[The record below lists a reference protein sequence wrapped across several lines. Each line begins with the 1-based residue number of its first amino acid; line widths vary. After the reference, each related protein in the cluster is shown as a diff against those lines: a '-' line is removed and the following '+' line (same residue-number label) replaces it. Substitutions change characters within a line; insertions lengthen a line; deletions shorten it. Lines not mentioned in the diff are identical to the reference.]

1 MDSPANLALNNNE
14 DITINLGV
22 TLTVNSDHLY
32 SQQAAYASRVFA
44 FGKYF
49 VDGRDVWWIPFD
61 ASSGNVP
68 TLSTFGTVD
77 VTISG
82 TGVGEFL
89 GIWGTLGIEAPNTA
103 GTAIP
108 ASGYV
113 KLRRKTGTI
122 ANNDILTFSNGAT
135 VTVNSATGGQ
145 RGWLKMTTSS
155 GVEAHG
161 YQGNIEMLGDW
172 FELGT
177 GNGSTSQT
185 MQFFLPWRCPGIQV
199 ETAAGSGVYEWWC
212 NSINYQTNAL
222 YLSNNITGGSNPAN
236 RTFSCNTAGLITFTN
251 RAVPNGAKVR
261 CPNVVNGT
269 DLAGTNKA
277 RGNFKS
283 VGNFKL
289 NKVIS
294 GHTVFP
300 DTYPAINIDFS
311 ECAFTQLILGSTGLF
326 SAYLEVKIDDC
337 AVSMILQDSGCPP
350 VFSGSAEKITINKLY
365 AVTTCN
371 VAIILIST
379 TTISTTITNSY
390 LHAGASGSAL
400 TITSCDNLTIT
411 NCEVISTGNSSS
423 QINLTNCNNGYIS
436 NIGVESAGGYTY
448 AISGSVMN
456 VSYCSN
462 LIFDNFRHVPGFD
475 NDNVSTAIAGTITTT
490 ANSAVVN
497 GTGTNFNT
505 TTTPISSLLFRADG
519 GYLGRIS
526 SINSTTQLVLTA
538 NAGSVVT
545 NVSSKYYP
553 GDAITRPCSFAWA
566 GFSDNN
572 NIHFRNFGTLTIPYD
587 RFCGRSMLQGSGNKN
602 CSLNK
607 IYCGETGAGWF
618 TIHGYQNK
626 NINVADYIPISIAG
640 SIPFYGN
647 QTGTTRRKLGNNPV
661 TTNRASGKEVP
672 MFNEYQPNNTSI
684 TLIYIARDKDPN
696 TEIESDVYSILAGT
710 PTFDATHSALY
721 MPSLNDEI
729 TATWTYRI
737 KGLTGFVN
745 SAPTIGGV
753 NTGNIQFTYDIDN
766 GTGFT
771 GTYKAL
777 TGANLNA
784 ETLNKNGFRLR
795 FKFKTLT
802 ANSDNAIYR
811 INIAATTTATDLA
824 NYPYPWSNPQI
835 IVTQA
840 LSSTLT
846 SLFNTSTG
854 ELLAV
859 RQGNGTITMH
869 PEYYNSVPCSLRINK
884 PGYESIDTTI
894 TLTEYFQT
902 IPIQQVDTVVTDTN
916 PGSLGI
922 TVTNHGASPVTWN
935 SKQWSV
941 TITVTDG
948 STPATIAQ
956 YLSWQR
962 AQNAYNLLGTLHNA
976 ALHEAIIPA
985 GTNWETARGA
995 VYGSAGAALKG
1006 VRVVDGSGNE
1016 IPGFARMQAD
1026 DGTYYS
1032 PAASY
1037 TLTVSNIINNSRI
1050 LVRRT
1055 DTSAVIA
1062 NQVVTTG
1069 SFTYT
1074 YTHTSDIPIEIIVR
1088 KGTTSPYYQEWKTT
1102 TTLSNSNNTQT
1113 ANQISDE

>member
-1 MDSPANLALNNNE
+1 MANITVTTNSNMDSPANLALNSNE
-14 DITINLGV
+14 TITINSGV

-32 SQQAAYASRVFA
+32 SQQAAYASVVTTLNT
-44 FGKYF
+44 GKYF

-82 TGVGEFL
+82 SGVGEFL

-108 ASGYV
+108 ATGYV

-122 ANNDILTFSNGAT
+122 ADNDILTFSNGAT
-135 VTVNSATGGQ
+135 VTVNSTTGGQ

-155 GVEAHG
+155 GIEAHG
-161 YQGNIEMLGDW
+161 YTGNVEMLGDW

-212 NSINYQTNAL
+212 NSINTTSLDVTN
-222 YLSNNITGGSNPAN
+222 LSN
-236 RTFSCNTAGLITFTN
+236 RTFSCSTAGLITFTN

-269 DLAGTNKA
+269 DVAGNNKS

-283 VGNFKL
+283 SGNFKL

-294 GHTVFP
+294 GHTVYP

-311 ECAFTQLILGSTGLF
+311 ECAFTQIILGSTGLF
-326 SAYLEVKIDDC
+326 SAYLQVNIDDC
-337 AVSMILQDSGCPP
+337 AMSMIVQDSGCVPIY
-350 VFSGSAEKITINKLY
+350 SASAEKITVNKLY
-365 AVTTCN
+365 AATGCN
-371 VAIILIST
+371 VPIIQTST
-379 TTISTTITNSY
+379 TTNSTTITNSY
-390 LHAGASGSAL
+390 CHSGASASAL
-400 TITSCDNLTIT
+400 AISSSNNLTIT
-411 NCEVISTGNSSS
+411 NCDFISTGNSTTPF
-423 QINLTNCNNGYIS
+423 NLTYCSYGYIS
-436 NIGVESAGGYTY
+436 NIGVEAAGGPSPGY
-448 AISGSVMN
+448 AIGGNCVGLY
-456 VSYCSN
+456 YCSN
-462 LIFDNFRHVPGFD
+462 LIFDNFRHPT
-475 NDNVSTAIAGTITTT
+475 NYTRACSYNW
-490 ANSAVVN
+490 AN
-497 GTGTNFNT
+497 
-505 TTTPISSLLFRADG
+505 
-519 GYLGRIS
+519 
-526 SINSTTQLVLTA
+526 
-538 NAGSVVT
+538 
-545 NVSSKYYP
+545 
-553 GDAITRPCSFAWA
+553 
-566 GFSDNN
+566 FSNN
-572 NIHFRNFGTLTIPYD
+572 NNVHFRNFGTLTTPYAN
-587 RFCGRSMLQGSGNKN
+587 FCGRSMLQGNGNTN

-607 IYCGETGAGWF
+607 IYCGEAGSTWF

-626 NINVADYIPISIAG
+626 NINVADYIPTSIAG
-640 SIPFYGN
+640 GIPFYGN
-647 QTGTTRRKLGNNPV
+647 QTGTTRRKYANNPV
-661 TTNRASGKEVP
+661 TTNRASGKENP
-672 MFNEYQPNNTSI
+672 MFNEYQASSTSI
-684 TLIYIARDKDPN
+684 TLIYIARNKDPN

-710 PTFDATHSALY
+710 PTFDTIHSALY

-729 TATWTYRI
+729 TVTWTYRI

-777 TGANLNA
+777 TGANLSA

-824 NYPYPWSNPQI
+824 NYPYPLSNPQI

-859 RQGNGTITMH
+859 RQGSGTITMH
-869 PEYYNSVPCSLRINK
+869 PEYYSSASCSLRINK
-884 PGYESIDTTI
+884 PGYESIDTAI

-902 IPIQQVDTVVTDTN
+902 IPIQQTDTVVANTN
-916 PGSLGI
+916 PGTLGI
-922 TVTNHGASPVTWN
+922 TITNHGASPVTWN
-935 SKQWSV
+935 GKQWSV
-941 TITVTDG
+941 TVTVTDG
-948 STPATIAQ
+948 SSPATIAQ

-962 AQNAYNLLGTLHNA
+962 AQDAYNLLGTLHNA
-976 ALHEAIIPA
+976 ALHEAIVPA
-985 GTNWETARGA
+985 GTNWETAQGA

-1037 TLTVSNIINNSRI
+1037 SLTVNNIVSNSR
-1050 LVRRT
+1050 LLLRRT
-1055 DTSAVIA
+1055 DTGVVLNNS
-1062 NQVVTTG
+1062 VVTSGT
-1069 SFTYT
+1069 FTYT
-1074 YTHTSDIPIEIIVR
+1074 YTHTSDIPVEIVVR
-1088 KGTTSPYYQEWKTT
+1088 KATASPYYQEWKTT
-1102 TTLSNSNNTQT
+1102 TTLTNSNNSQT
-1113 ANQISDE
+1113 ANQLLDT

>member
-1 MDSPANLALNNNE
+1 MDSPANLALNSNE
-14 DITINLGV
+14 TITINSGV

-32 SQQAAYASRVFA
+32 SQQAAYASVVTTLNT
-44 FGKYF
+44 GKYF

-82 TGVGEFL
+82 SGVGEFL

-108 ASGYV
+108 TSGYV

-122 ANNDILTFSNGAT
+122 ADNDILTFSNGAT

-161 YQGNIEMLGDW
+161 YIGNIEMLGDW

-212 NSINYQTNAL
+212 NSINYNTAAFDVTN
-222 YLSNNITGGSNPAN
+222 LSN
-236 RTFSCNTAGLITFTN
+236 RTFSCNAAGLITFTN

-269 DLAGTNKA
+269 DLAGNNKS

-283 VGNFKL
+283 AGNFKL

-294 GHTVFP
+294 GHTVYP

-311 ECAFTQLILGSTGLF
+311 ECAFTQIILGSTGLF
-326 SAYLEVKIDDC
+326 SAYLEVKVDDC
-337 AVSMILQDSGCPP
+337 AVSTIVNDGGCPP
-350 VFSGSAEKITINKLY
+350 MYSASAEKITVNKLY
-365 AVTTCN
+365 AACSGSTPVFQFSVTTN
-371 VAIILIST
+371 
-379 TTISTTITNSY
+379 STTITNCY
-390 LHAGASGSAL
+390 AHTGAASSAL
-400 TITSCDNLTIT
+400 SISTIQNLTIT
-411 NCEVISTGNSSS
+411 NSDFICTGNSSS
-423 QINLTNCNNGYIS
+423 AFVLTNCSYGYVYNVGIEPTAGPGLAPNGS
-436 NIGVESAGGYTY
+436 STY
-448 AISGSVMN
+448 FGN
-456 VSYCSN
+456 CSN
-462 LIFDNFRHVPGFD
+462 LIVDTIRHP
-475 NDNVSTAIAGTITTT
+475 A
-490 ANSAVVN
+490 
-497 GTGTNFNT
+497 NFNR
-505 TTTPISSLLFRADG
+505 SCLYS
-519 GYLGRIS
+519 
-526 SINSTTQLVLTA
+526 
-538 NAGSVVT
+538 
-545 NVSSKYYP
+545 
-553 GDAITRPCSFAWA
+553 WA
-566 GFSDNN
+566 GFSGNN
-572 NIHFRNFGTLTIPYD
+572 NVHFRNFGTLVSPFAN
-587 RFCGRSMLQGSGNKN
+587 FCGRSMLQGNGNTN

-626 NINVADYIPISIAG
+626 NINVADYIPTSIAG

-661 TTNRASGKEVP
+661 TTNRASGKEIP

-710 PTFDATHSALY
+710 PTFDTIHSALY

-777 TGANLNA
+777 TGANLSA

-824 NYPYPWSNPQI
+824 NYPYPLSNPQI

-859 RQGNGTITMH
+859 RQGSGTITMH
-869 PEYYNSVPCSLRINK
+869 PEYYSSVPCSLRINK
-884 PGYESIDTTI
+884 PGYESIDTAI

-902 IPIQQVDTVVTDTN
+902 IPIQQTDTVVANTN
-916 PGSLGI
+916 PGALGI

-935 SKQWSV
+935 GKQWSV
-941 TITVTDG
+941 TVTVTDG

-976 ALHEAIIPA
+976 ALHEAIVPA

-1006 VRVVDGSGNE
+1006 VRVVDGSDNE
-1016 IPGFARMQAD
+1016 IPGFSRMQAD

-1074 YTHTSDIPIEIIVR
+1074 YTHTTDIPIEIVVR